1 MLFLIFAKALVLLVA
16 IARPRPVWQLHQEE
30 RQRAERHMQQLLQ
43 QEKEE
48 KRQADELREKLDE
61 EEKELEET
69 LRSNNVTAIQVEM
82 FEITGWVATIN
93 RYKSSNVEH
102 CSWYAC

>member
-1 MLFLIFAKALVLLVA
+1 MGMCHHVLFIIFIKALVILVA

-48 KRQADELREKLDE
+48 KRQADELREKLE

-82 FEITGWVATIN
+82 FEITGGWLL
-93 RYKSSNVEH
+93 
-102 CSWYAC
+102 